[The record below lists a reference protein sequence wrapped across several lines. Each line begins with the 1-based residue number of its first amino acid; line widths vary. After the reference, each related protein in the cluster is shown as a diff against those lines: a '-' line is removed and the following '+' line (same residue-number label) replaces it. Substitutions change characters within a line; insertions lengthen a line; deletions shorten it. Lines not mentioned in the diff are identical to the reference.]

1 MISSG
6 RRPLSYISMHENA
19 FKKAVAKKN
28 RVYVGNY
35 LPQHPSQISYHDGS
49 RLCGANLKPQSQTI
63 LVLLHPHSGTAQAR
77 AIFLS
82 GPQSPSY
89 LFLSYNASWV
99 ICCFDRRHLGIAE
112 LSRRNWGKDAGQCES
127 SDSGKS

>member
-1 MISSG
+1 MEKLNFLSSTKWKKGRLKELAKLTAGYMISSG

-49 RLCGANLKPQSQTI
+49 RLCGANLKP
-63 LVLLHPHSGTAQAR
+63 
-77 AIFLS
+77 
-82 GPQSPSY
+82 
-89 LFLSYNASWV
+89 
-99 ICCFDRRHLGIAE
+99 
-112 LSRRNWGKDAGQCES
+112 
-127 SDSGKS
+127 

>member
-1 MISSG
+1 MATWLSTSVFPLKVVFFVSSDFSLASFEIVLFLISRCDKYSFIHATSVEKLNFLSSTKWKQGRLKELAKLTAGYMISSG

-49 RLCGANLKPQSQTI
+49 RLCGANLKP
-63 LVLLHPHSGTAQAR
+63 
-77 AIFLS
+77 
-82 GPQSPSY
+82 
-89 LFLSYNASWV
+89 
-99 ICCFDRRHLGIAE
+99 
-112 LSRRNWGKDAGQCES
+112 
-127 SDSGKS
+127 